1 MSLLRKNFD
10 RPEKSSESIDDEFA
24 IGSKR
29 PTELD
34 VYVKGTSFLR
44 FNRRSFIEW
53 KN

>member
-1 MSLLRKNFD
+1 MEQ
-10 RPEKSSESIDDEFA
+10 PEKSSLSAEEKIA
-24 IGSKR
+24 MATSKR

-44 FNRRSFIEW
+44 FTRRSLNDW